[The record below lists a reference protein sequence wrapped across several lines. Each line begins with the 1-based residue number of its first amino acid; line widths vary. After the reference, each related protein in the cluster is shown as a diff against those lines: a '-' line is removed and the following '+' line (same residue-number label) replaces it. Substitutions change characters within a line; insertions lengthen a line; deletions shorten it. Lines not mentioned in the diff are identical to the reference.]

1 MSTSKHKSAIWN
13 HFEISTIDN
22 SKAICLYCKE
32 NVSRGINSKSYNTSN
47 LWIHMKRHHPS
58 ELHTAST
65 SKTTIQKTKCDD
77 DNGPQRKKQATL
89 EEIIDKKSIYS
100 DDDIRA
106 KDITRTIAEEICV
119 DMEPLDLVN
128 KIGFKRLL
136 KKLSP
141 NYKMVSRSH
150 ITEKVIPEIYQRVK
164 VKVLELLKE
173 LPHIVITTDIWTS
186 DSSSQSNDFISL
198 TAHGINANFE
208 YKNYCL
214 EVMPFDGAQHSGIN
228 IASNLHKAV
237 HDWSI
242 QDRVR
247 AVVTDNAANMGVAIR
262 EIQKTCDVVPIKCL
276 AHSLQLVIKASLF
289 KDGKVNEMI
298 TKARSIIGHFSHST
312 SSSKI
317 LTEMQDAHNIPN
329 HVLIQD
335 ISTRWDSTLE
345 ALRRLLEQRVAIQA
359 CLPRIK
365 CKVELTTEEW
375 VMMEEVVNILRYFAE
390 ATKSISKATAT
401 LSDAIPLINSLRKV
415 LKNIECQSTERE
427 NSSQSQKLAADLVLA
442 LNEKFDDLENEET
455 YCLATMLDP
464 RYKARIFQSQSAITM
479 TKKRLIQLLDLLNV
493 ALHSE
498 TISDTV
504 TPTSSTVTVSSTMP
518 TSCGLW
524 SVCEN
529 IIRESVED
537 EPLSTLSCNSLK
549 EEVERYLRS
558 PNISRDADPFVFWRH
573 DVLYPNLKKMAQKYF
588 SFQMS
593 SVASERLF
601 STAGLIQTDLRN
613 RLCPQN
619 LRILCFLNKNLIN
632 VNFDY

>member
-32 NVSRGINSKSYNTSN
+32 KVSRGINSKSYNTSN
-47 LWIHMKRHHPS
+47 LWLHVKRHHPS
-58 ELHTAST
+58 ELTAAST
-65 SKTTIQKTKCDD
+65 SNTTIQKTKCDD
-77 DNGPQRKKQATL
+77 DNGPQPKKQATL
-89 EEIIDKKSIYS
+89 EETISKKTLYS
-100 DDDIRA
+100 DDDVRA
-106 KDITRTIAEEICV
+106 KEITRTIAEEICV
-119 DMEPLDLVN
+119 DMEPFDLVN
-128 KIGFKRLL
+128 QIGFQRLL

-141 NYKMVSRSH
+141 NYKIVSRFH
-150 ITEKVIPEIYQRVK
+150 ITENVIPEMYVRVK
-164 VKVLELLKE
+164 AKVLELLKE
-173 LPHIVITTDIWTS
+173 LSQNVTTTDIWTS
-186 DSSSQSNDFISL
+186 DSSSQSNDFLSL

-228 IASNLHKAV
+228 ISSNLNTAFQ
-237 HDWSI
+237 DWGI

-247 AVVTDNAANMGVAIR
+247 AVVTDNAPNMSLAIR
-262 EIQKTCDVVPIKCL
+262 EIQKTYDVLPVKCL
-276 AHSLQLVIKASLF
+276 AHSLQLIIKASLF
-289 KDGKVNEMI
+289 KDDMVNEMI
-298 TKARSIIGHFSHST
+298 TKARSVIGHFSHST

-317 LTEMQDAHNIPN
+317 LKEMQDALNIPN

-335 ISTRWDSTLE
+335 ITTRWDSTLV
-345 ALRRLLEQRVAIQA
+345 ALRRLLEQRIAVQA

-375 VMMEEVVNILRYFAE
+375 VMMEEVVNILRYFEE
-390 ATKSISKATAT
+390 ATKSISKDTAT
-401 LSDAIPLINSLRKV
+401 LSDAIPLINSLRK
-415 LKNIECQSTERE
+415 LLNNIRSPSTERR
-427 NSSQSQKLAADLVLA
+427 NSSQSQKLATDLLLA
-442 LNEKFDDLENEET
+442 LNEKFDGLENEET

-464 RYKARIFQSQSAITM
+464 RYKARIFQLQSTINMA
-479 TKKRLIQLLDLLNV
+479 KKRLVELLDVNL

-504 TPTSSTVTVSSTMP
+504 TSTPRIATVSSEMP
-518 TSCGLW
+518 TSGGLW
-524 SVCEN
+524 SVCED
-529 IIRESVED
+529 IIKESEED

-558 PNISRDADPFVFWRH
+558 PNISRDEDPFVFWRN
-573 DVLYPNLKKMAQKYF
+573 DVLYPNLKKIAQKYF

-601 STAGLIQTDLRN
+601 SSAGLIQTDLRN
-613 RLCPQN
+613 RLSPQK
-619 LRILCFLNKNLIN
+619 LRLLCFLNKNLIN
-632 VNFDY
+632 VNFNY